1 MKGPLGPLTC
11 HDSTI
16 VSAAYGFIAATAQD
30 QSFTGLFPWRWQ
42 DSSWRL
48 SDPGDLRPSQEITKD
63 VSPTIHK
70 GRVSISEEYLRPTS
84 SRMVLISCY
93 HRLAIN

>member
-1 MKGPLGPLTC
+1 MAIELGPLTC

-48 SDPGDLRPSQEITKD
+48 SDPGDLGPSQEITKD
-63 VSPTIHK
+63 VSPKFTK
-70 GRVSISEEYLRPTS
+70 ERSPYPKNTFDLPVP
-84 SRMVLISCY
+84 
-93 HRLAIN
+93 